1 MKKLNSIYV
10 KITSYDQLLKAKLVL
25 DLYKVGD
32 HPTLDIVEKELIY
45 NFKDDYYMFLN
56 INGNLGIIPKYHD
69 PFNSFTEI
77 PFNKLITEY

>member
-1 MKKLNSIYV
+1 
-10 KITSYDQLLKAKLVL
+10 
-25 DLYKVGD
+25 
-32 HPTLDIVEKELIY
+32 
-45 NFKDDYYMFLN
+45 MFLN

>member
-32 HPTLDIVEKELIY
+32 HPTLDIVEI
-45 NFKDDYYMFLN
+45 
-56 INGNLGIIPKYHD
+56 
-69 PFNSFTEI
+69 
-77 PFNKLITEY
+77 